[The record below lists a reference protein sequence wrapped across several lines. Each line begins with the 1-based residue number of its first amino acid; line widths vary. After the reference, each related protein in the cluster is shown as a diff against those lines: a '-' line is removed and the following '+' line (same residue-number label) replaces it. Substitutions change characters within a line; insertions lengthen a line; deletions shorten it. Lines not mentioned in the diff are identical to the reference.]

1 MKKGNYNPKKKEK
14 KKKEFSSF
22 TLGARSNP
30 LFFTSF
36 NVFFPFHFVEGQES
50 SREKVNLSPLQQ
62 VLSANFH
69 CYSCIF
75 VVRKP
80 CSWCMDTRI
89 FHTVDLVNLYSFPP
103 QSIYIMLCLN
113 SQARCCLLSPIL

>member
-1 MKKGNYNPKKKEK
+1 MFIRHLKQSKEYDNALRSEERKLTPKKKK
-14 KKKEFSSF
+14 RSSPPSHSEQVA
-22 TLGARSNP
+22 TLYSS
-30 LFFTSF
+30 LHSMS
-36 NVFFPFHFVEGQES
+36 FFPFTSLKAKRAHGI
-50 SREKVNLSPLQQ
+50 NLSLSALQQ

-89 FHTVDLVNLYSFPP
+89 FHTVDL
-103 QSIYIMLCLN
+103 
-113 SQARCCLLSPIL
+113 